1 MNKLDKIIGGV
12 DVIDVITNIV
22 EGVKRK
28 AATPAGYA
36 TTIEING
43 YEFDCIV
50 DYEYIRGSKGSRNE
64 YGVPME
70 PDEQPYIEMGEV
82 WIFDGQ
88 WNIVDIPEK
97 AMKDTLDEI
106 LEEHR

>member
-1 MNKLDKIIGGV
+1 MNRIKQSQ

-22 EGVKRK
+22 EGAKRK

-43 YEFDCIV
+43 WEFDCIV
-50 DYEYIRGSKGSRNE
+50 DYKYIRGSRGSRNE

-70 PDEQPYIEMGEV
+70 PDEQPYIEMNEV

-106 LEEHR
+106 LEYHN